1 MARTTTLAL
10 LLVCLSLGQ
19 ALAQDAA
26 APAGGISLCES
37 DPELKELAAGNPTIQ
52 ACCGQVDDI
61 LNNPQTYLA
70 QGFTSLIP
78 VLGCS
83 QYPPFELSSQCYND
97 ILSSGANC
105 YMEMQVM
112 LDFFNETGLL
122 NQALDVA
129 GGLKDGSTDTSNLTA
144 VASQFPT
151 PEEFQKMAKDW
162 LPTGKAKLAAL
173 TGSEDINPSC
183 CASIG
188 KLVEDKCACEETPM
202 SFITE
207 RMDKVGIKLSD
218 YAAFAGEIVS
228 GMNCAAANDLQIYP
242 ECTA

>member
-1 MARTTTLAL
+1 
-10 LLVCLSLGQ
+10 
-19 ALAQDAA
+19 
-26 APAGGISLCES
+26 
-37 DPELKELAAGNPTIQ
+37 
-52 ACCGQVDDI
+52 
-61 LNNPQTYLA
+61 
-70 QGFTSLIP
+70 
-78 VLGCS
+78 
-83 QYPPFELSSQCYND
+83 
-97 ILSSGANC
+97 
-105 YMEMQVM
+105 
-112 LDFFNETGLL
+112 
-122 NQALDVA
+122 
-129 GGLKDGSTDTSNLTA
+129 
-144 VASQFPT
+144 
-151 PEEFQKMAKDW
+151 MAKDW